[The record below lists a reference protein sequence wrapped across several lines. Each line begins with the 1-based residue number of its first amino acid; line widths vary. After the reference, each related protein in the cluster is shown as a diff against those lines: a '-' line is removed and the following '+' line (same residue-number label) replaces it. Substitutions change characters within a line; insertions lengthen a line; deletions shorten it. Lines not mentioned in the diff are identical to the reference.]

1 MIRGLILILYAI
13 GTTIAT
19 WIATSVVR
27 RRMRRALGRRVS
39 DSELTSISAWMKAV
53 DNEERTEQ
61 RQPINP
67 E

>member
-19 WIATSVVR
+19 WIATFVVR
-27 RRMRRALGRRVS
+27 PRMRRALGRRAT

-61 RQPINP
+61 SRSINP
-67 E
+67 K